1 MNNDEMQNREQFHAL
16 AHDLEMQDAVKYAE
30 VITNLRDLEY
40 DDFANEKFA
49 APKMQ
54 MIKDFT
60 ELGRQDIVD
69 RVKNGDFDQ

>member
-1 MNNDEMQNREQFHAL
+1 MQNREQFHAL